1 MCEGNPLLRRASA
14 QHDALNP
21 SRFRVACLTSL
32 TVAWSEDGRSGIL
45 LDIEKKKCVLN
56 THVKQLKL
64 TLFIQAISKIIHQF
78 NKNNRNVLVFIF
90 HSQCE
95 FHKLQYGNAAEEMRW
110 SSLKQL
116 NAWVQTRVFLV
127 LFLGTRLNF
136 HNQFPNA
143 LLCCVYTVRSLSI
156 WTVT

>member
-1 MCEGNPLLRRASA
+1 MADRE
-14 QHDALNP
+14 
-21 SRFRVACLTSL
+21 F
-32 TVAWSEDGRSGIL
+32 L

-95 FHKLQYGNAAEEMRW
+95 FHNLQYGNAAEEMRW
-110 SSLKQL
+110 TSLKQL
-116 NAWVQTRVFLV
+116 NAWVQTRVFLAFFFWV
-127 LFLGTRLNF
+127 SDLI
-136 HNQFPNA
+136 
-143 LLCCVYTVRSLSI
+143 SI
-156 WTVT
+156 ISSPMRCSVVCTQSDP